1 MSRRISTKK
10 RFPERD
16 SKYDNL
22 LVSLLVNRILKNGKK
37 RLAKRIV
44 YKAFEF
50 MEFRTNQNPILIL
63 EKAIRNISP
72 RVQLKAK
79 RVGGATYQVPTLL
92 NKFRATNI
100 AIQRTYTLLTYS
112 YPELYIQNIGE
123 GSNMYFYNTYALAP
137 KLEKNKLY
145 KLTVSIINV
154 TVIFTV
160 TTIGAPGNPY
170 SKYIIDILYEVNFAN
185 QSATFGNP
193 NNQAI
198 YVVGQTVRTFNGDQP
213 VIQLFVGN

>member
-16 SKYDNL
+16 TKYDNL
-22 LVSLLVNRILKNGKK
+22 LVSLLINRILKNGKK

-50 MEFRTNQNPILIL
+50 MEYRTNQNPILIL

-92 NKFRATNI
+92 NKYRSTNI
-100 AIQRTYTLLTYS
+100 AVRWLVEYS
-112 YPELYIQNIGE
+112 RKRSGKEMSLK
-123 GSNMYFYNTYALAP
+123 LANEV
-137 KLEKNKLY
+137 LEAAKGLGNSIKKKEETHKMAEANK
-145 KLTVSIINV
+145 
-154 TVIFTV
+154 
-160 TTIGAPGNPY
+160 A
-170 SKYIIDILYEVNFAN
+170 FA
-185 QSATFGNP
+185 QF
-193 NNQAI
+193 
-198 YVVGQTVRTFNGDQP
+198 R
-213 VIQLFVGN
+213 

>member
-10 RFPERD
+10 RFPQRD

-22 LVSLLVNRILKNGKK
+22 LVSLLINRILKSGKK

-50 MEFRTNQNPILIL
+50 MEYRTNQNPILIL

-92 NKFRATNI
+92 NKYRATNI
-100 AIQRTYTLLTYS
+100 AVRWLVEYS
-112 YPELYIQNIGE
+112 RKRSGKEMSLK
-123 GSNMYFYNTYALAP
+123 LANEV
-137 KLEKNKLY
+137 LEAAKGLGNSIKKKEETHKMAEANK
-145 KLTVSIINV
+145 
-154 TVIFTV
+154 
-160 TTIGAPGNPY
+160 A
-170 SKYIIDILYEVNFAN
+170 FA
-185 QSATFGNP
+185 QF
-193 NNQAI
+193 
-198 YVVGQTVRTFNGDQP
+198 R
-213 VIQLFVGN
+213 

>member
-16 SKYDNL
+16 TKYDNL
-22 LVSLLVNRILKNGKK
+22 LVSLLVNRILKSGKK

-50 MEFRTNQNPILIL
+50 MEFEQIKILFLIL

-92 NKFRATNI
+92 NKFRSTNI
-100 AIQRTYTLLTYS
+100 AVRWVVEYSRKRSGKGMSLKLANELL
-112 YPELYIQNIGE
+112 EAVQKDWE
-123 GSNMYFYNTYALAP
+123 
-137 KLEKNKLY
+137 
-145 KLTVSIINV
+145 
-154 TVIFTV
+154 
-160 TTIGAPGNPY
+160 
-170 SKYIIDILYEVNFAN
+170 
-185 QSATFGNP
+185 
-193 NNQAI
+193 
-198 YVVGQTVRTFNGDQP
+198 
-213 VIQLFVGN
+213 IQLRKKKKHIKWQKLIKHLHNLDNNSK

>member
-16 SKYDNL
+16 TKYDNL
-22 LVSLLVNRILKNGKK
+22 LVSLLVNRILKSGKK

-79 RVGGATYQVPTLL
+79 RVGGATYKVPTLL
-92 NKFRATNI
+92 NKFRSTNI
-100 AIQRTYTLLTYS
+100 AVRWVVEYSRKRSGKGMALKLANELLEASKGLGNSIKKKEETHKMA
-112 YPELYIQNIGE
+112 E
-123 GSNMYFYNTYALAP
+123 A
-137 KLEKNKLY
+137 NK
-145 KLTVSIINV
+145 
-154 TVIFTV
+154 
-160 TTIGAPGNPY
+160 A
-170 SKYIIDILYEVNFAN
+170 FA
-185 QSATFGNP
+185 QF
-193 NNQAI
+193 
-198 YVVGQTVRTFNGDQP
+198 R
-213 VIQLFVGN
+213 